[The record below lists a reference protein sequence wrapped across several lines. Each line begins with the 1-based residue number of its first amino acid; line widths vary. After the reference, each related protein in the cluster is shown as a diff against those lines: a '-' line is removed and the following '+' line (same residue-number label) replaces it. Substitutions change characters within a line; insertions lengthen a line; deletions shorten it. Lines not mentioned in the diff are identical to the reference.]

1 MDRDSDRV
9 VHSKLVV
16 GLVVDNEFD
25 NDPRVN
31 RMVSILLDEG
41 YSVSVLCYGYM
52 GRQYQE
58 RDKIVV
64 RRITVLRRL
73 IDILFFF
80 ENLIPL
86 FDLFWSYHIRK
97 FILSDRIDV
106 LHVNDLYLSRPAHM
120 AVAQMRV
127 KPVFILDLHENF
139 PVAVLSYNWTKG
151 FPRKHLSL
159 PGRWSSKE
167 ERYLSYP
174 DYIITLSEYYADQ
187 LSGKFN
193 FTEEKRIVVLPNYP
207 DLDELEG
214 DGQDQPEVQVSK
226 KDFLFLYFGAVGER
240 RGIFTLID
248 AVSDLN
254 IEGVSCQLLIIGPVD
269 KADQKRFSDCINRK
283 GMRDLIVHIPWTDV
297 SRLPYYLGI
306 SDAGVA
312 PFVVNEQH
320 DSGIANK
327 LFQYMYGGL
336 PVIVSSCA
344 AQKEMVEKYSSGY
357 VYDSYNEL
365 KLVMK
370 KLIEEREAGM
380 EMGARGREAVI
391 KNLNMTSGSLQV
403 KSLYRD
409 IASRLTSADGSKQ
422 G

>member
-1 MDRDSDRV
+1 MDTDSDRI
-9 VHSKLVV
+9 VHSKLVA

-31 RMVSILLDEG
+31 RMVKILLGEG
-41 YSVSVLCYGYM
+41 YSVSVLCYGYR

-58 RDKIVV
+58 RENIAV
-64 RRITVLRRL
+64 RRITVSRRL
-73 IDILFFF
+73 IEILFFF

-97 FILSDRIDV
+97 FVLAEGINV

-120 AVAQMRV
+120 AMAQMRT

-151 FPRKHLSL
+151 FLRRYLSL
-159 PGRWSSKE
+159 PGRWTSKE

-174 DYIITLSEYYADQ
+174 DHIITLSEYYAGQ
-187 LSGKFN
+187 LSGKYN
-193 FTEEKRIVVLPNYP
+193 FAEKKRIVVLPNYP
-207 DLDELEG
+207 DLNELECN
-214 DGQDQPEVQVSK
+214 GQDQPEVLVSK
-226 KDFLFLYFGAVGER
+226 RDFLFFYFGAVGER

-269 KADQKRFSDCINRK
+269 KADQKRFSDCINRT
-283 GMRDLIVHIPWTDV
+283 GMRDLIVHIPWTDI

-344 AQKEMVEKYSSGY
+344 AQKEMVEKYNCGY

-370 KLIEEREAGM
+370 KLNEDRDSGT

-391 KNLNMTSGSLQV
+391 KNLNMTVGSLQV
-403 KSLYRD
+403 KSLYRH
-409 IASRLTSADGSKQ
+409 IASKK
-422 G
+422 